1 MKKTILITGASS
13 GFGKETALLL
23 ARNGYQVFAS
33 LRNKDSKN
41 KTFTDEL
48 QGIALEESLPL
59 EVIELDV
66 TDTNSIDKAVQHVVS
81 NTGTIDVLINNAGF
95 GGFGWTEGFAT
106 EQIRQMFDVNFFGV
120 VDLNKAVLPYMRKKQ
135 DGLIIHIS
143 SILAKLPT
151 IFMSGYNASK
161 FAIEGYA
168 ESLNM
173 ESTQF
178 GIQSIIVQ
186 PGFFNTGFA
195 KNMFYNTDEIRLS
208 EFGKLVNMPQ
218 QMVAGYKEI
227 LSMMPP
233 VILVAENL
241 LKLIEAPK
249 SERPL
254 RTVVSADPHGIL
266 VHQLNEAS
274 VKATQQLNEAMAA
287 FQNQ

>member
-1 MKKTILITGASS
+1 MKKNILITGASS

-23 ARNGYQVFAS
+23 ARKGYQVFAS

-41 KTFTDEL
+41 KAFTDEL
-48 QGIALEESLPL
+48 QAISVKENLPL

-66 TDTNSIDKAVQHVVS
+66 TNTSSIDKAVEYVVS
-81 NTGTIDVLINNAGF
+81 KTGTVDILINNAGY
-95 GGFGWTEGFAT
+95 GGFGWTEGFTT

-161 FAIEGYA
+161 FTIDGYA

-173 ESTQF
+173 ETNQF

-195 KNMFYNTDEIRLS
+195 KNMFFNTDEKRLS
-208 EFGKLVNMPQ
+208 EFGELANMPQ
-218 QMVAGYKEI
+218 QMAAGYEAI
-227 LSMMPP
+227 LAMMPP
-233 VILVAENL
+233 VSLVAENL
-241 LKLIEAPK
+241 LQLIETPK
-249 SERPL
+249 SERQL
-254 RTVVSADPHGIL
+254 RTVVSADPHGSL

-274 VKATQQLNEAMAA
+274 AKATQQLNEVMAA